1 MVEYKDNNLDKK
13 NILNNGSLS
22 NNINIESENYD
33 SSKTLCDD
41 LGNNIDIKDLIN
53 LPFYITPK
61 YSNNI
66 SQNK

>member
-1 MVEYKDNNLDKK
+1 MNNK
-13 NILNNGSLS
+13 NDSLS

-41 LGNNIDIKDLIN
+41 LGNNIDIKDLKN
-53 LPFYITPK
+53 LPFYIKPK